1 MYLAQAR
8 HQVGKTPVWLPG
20 AALVCQRPPVHSH
33 PPACHQLIVILT
45 VFTRP
50 IFWVILHSFHPT
62 NFTHPWL
69 LVLFVG
75 HWYLVAKFWLSMA
88 TNSVTLHFQ
97 LLIKATPIGIC
108 VIRNVTLIP
117 PPTSIECQS
126 LIWPTLTCAGDGC
139 SLTIVNEI
147 RENSQ

>member
-1 MYLAQAR
+1 
-8 HQVGKTPVWLPG
+8 
-20 AALVCQRPPVHSH
+20 
-33 PPACHQLIVILT
+33 
-45 VFTRP
+45 
-50 IFWVILHSFHPT
+50 
-62 NFTHPWL
+62 
-69 LVLFVG
+69 
-75 HWYLVAKFWLSMA
+75 MA

-147 RENSQ
+147 LNKPTGQRKSDFKIGIISFNLKQHNSELLVANI